1 MRLKMKTA
9 WILNRRKENEM
20 SERRSGRKKHLVEGE
35 VTEVK
40 RSSRGLGTY
49 ERVGEGSCFMRA
61 FRRMLKGLKDEKE
74 EK

>member
-1 MRLKMKTA
+1 
-9 WILNRRKENEM
+9 M

-49 ERVGEGSCFMRA
+49 ERVGEGSGFMRA

-74 EK
+74 KE

>member
-49 ERVGEGSCFMRA
+49 ERVGEGSGFMRA

-74 EK
+74 KE